1 MYTLINEF
9 IWDATNAGIRITGK
23 IHPAALDSARARQL
37 YQLIAGDV
45 VRLLEVT
52 RSQGFPQRFVIPSR
66 LHLRSP
72 HCPHDDHLKAVLMN
86 GLRTIR
92 NDYNQ

>member
-9 IWDATNAGIRITGK
+9 WDATNAGLRITGK

-45 VRLLEVT
+45 VRLLEVA

-66 LHLRSP
+66 LHVRSP
-72 HCPHDDHLKAVLMN
+72 HRPNDDHLKAAHP
-86 GLRTIR
+86 
-92 NDYNQ
+92 NDL